1 MRSLLGLPAWT
12 AWPIVGYSIFLGDGG
27 MRIRRGLKGRGA
39 FGTGFWVIALALLLT
54 PVGLAGF
61 AGYYLFLKDAQ
72 KPDISLIPEANATSM
87 KRPFVLSAADDQSG
101 IRSLVVTVTQGQRRF
116 DVLRKVY
123 DPPKDKVSEHFTLS
137 GSELRGGPFEMQAA
151 AADGSYANLGAGN
164 TARLTRKMRLDTSL
178 PVVKPLTPAHYVR
191 QGGAGLVIYTVNKD
205 VSRSGVQVGDQF
217 YPGFKQ
223 KDGQYA
229 CLFAFP
235 REMDADEFKP
245 RLFAEDEAGN
255 EKLGF
260 FVNMA
265 IKRRF
270 REDRID
276 VTDEVLAAKLPA
288 YAGYFKEIRDP
299 AERYARLATEL
310 RRQNDATLADL
321 AGRTAAKPLWE
332 GAFVYLPRSV
342 VRGSFGADRVFV
354 RDGRELARDVS
365 PGIDLASVPAAPVPA
380 ANNGVVVLAGPLGVY
395 GQTVVID
402 HGMGLQSLYGG
413 LSSIAVKVG
422 DTVTKGDVIGA
433 TGNSGLYPLGDHVH
447 FATIL
452 DGQPVIPIEWWDGHW
467 IEDNVTQKFKR
478 YAAEPES

>member
-1 MRSLLGLPAWT
+1 MW
-12 AWPIVGYSIFLGDGG
+12 G
-27 MRIRRGLKGRGA
+27 MRIKRPFKNRGA
-39 FGTGFWVIALALLLT
+39 YGVGFIAVTLALLLT

-72 KPDISLIPEANATSM
+72 KPDIALRPEAEATSL
-87 KRPFVLSAADDQSG
+87 KRRFHLSASDEQSG

-123 DPPKDKVSEHFTLS
+123 DTPGDKVSESFTLE

-164 TARLTRKMRLDTSL
+164 TARLTRKMHLDLSL

-191 QGGAGLVIYTVNKD
+191 QGGVGLVIYTVNKD
-205 VSRSGVQVGDQF
+205 VQKSGVLVGDLF
-217 YPGFKQ
+217 FPGYKQ

-235 REMDADEFKP
+235 RELEAEAFKP
-245 RLFAEDEAGN
+245 RILAEDAAGN

-270 REDRID
+270 REERVEVSDD
-276 VTDEVLAAKLPA
+276 VLAAKLPA
-288 YAGYFKEIRDP
+288 FAGLFPEVRDP
-299 AERYARLATEL
+299 VERFRKINTEL

-321 AGRTAAKPLWE
+321 AARTSPKPLWD
-332 GAFVYLPRSV
+332 GAFIYLPRSV
-342 VRGSFGADRVFV
+342 VKTSFGAERVYV
-354 RDGRELARDVS
+354 HDGVEIGRDNS
-365 PGIDLASVPAAPVPA
+365 SGIDLASVPSAPVPA

-402 HGMGLQSLYGG
+402 HGMGLQSLYGH

-433 TGNSGLYPLGDHVH
+433 TGTTGLEPGGDYVH
-447 FATIL
+447 FATL
-452 DGQPVIPIEWWDGHW
+452 LAGQPVIPIEWWDGHW

-478 YAAEPES
+478 YTSEPES